1 MILEQDFTKISHNN
15 IVYLKA
21 DNIMIKFQ
29 SITKK
34 GLKF

>member
-1 MILEQDFTKISHNN
+1 MILEQDFPKISHN

-34 GLKF
+34 GLKS